1 MVTIGVYIL
10 MKTFILIL
18 IAVTTMLR
26 ADSLPEYTL
35 KAAYLYNFALLTDWE
50 NGEVSDDFNLC
61 FYREDFGVAS
71 DTLQNKSLHNK
82 HVKVR
87 NVTTFEE
94 AKECQMLF
102 IRENESTTSK
112 SLIERLKGLPILIV
126 GESQKIN
133 DSHITIVQES
143 RKLAFDVSLKS
154 LQNTDLTLSSRLLK
168 LARKVEP

>member
-1 MVTIGVYIL
+1 MVAIGVYIL

-18 IAVTTMLR
+18 IALTTILR

-35 KAAYLYNFALLTDWE
+35 KAAYLYNFALLTNWE
-50 NGEVSDDFNLC
+50 EGELDDEFNIC

-87 NVTTFEE
+87 NVSTFEE
-94 AKECQMLF
+94 AKKCQMLF
-102 IRENESTTSK
+102 IRENESVPSK
-112 SLIERLKGLPILIV
+112 NLIERLKGLPILIV
-126 GESQKIN
+126 GESQKID
-133 DSHITIVQES
+133 DSHIKIVEENH
-143 RKLAFDVSLKS
+143 RLAFDVSLKS
-154 LQNTDLTLSSRLLK
+154 LKNTDLTLSSRLLK